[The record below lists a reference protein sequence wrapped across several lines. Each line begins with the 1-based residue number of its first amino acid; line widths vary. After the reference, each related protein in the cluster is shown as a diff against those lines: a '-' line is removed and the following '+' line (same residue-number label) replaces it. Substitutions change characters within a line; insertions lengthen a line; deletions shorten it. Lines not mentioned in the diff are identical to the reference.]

1 MFSCP
6 LSINKNKE
14 VTSFCDK
21 SRHLFLW
28 QTNRTSLELL
38 LQLSAS
44 ASLTISSEFSGLM
57 YELELIE
64 ITSMEST
71 IQFLKHIFLL
81 YTWIISILNLSW
93 FLNSWILISNGFE
106 TWLGFWVLTC
116 YWADDKQM
124 LWIIPLWWLSVSL
137 WRICV
142 TFLWPSK
149 IFCIN
154 KTVPGTKPPGG

>member
-1 MFSCP
+1 MTWFVTKTCHFLGFFYWRWTKKHSYWLKIFFGPMKMFSCP
-6 LSINKNKE
+6 PSINKNKE

-106 TWLGFWVLTC
+106 
-116 YWADDKQM
+116 
-124 LWIIPLWWLSVSL
+124 
-137 WRICV
+137 
-142 TFLWPSK
+142 
-149 IFCIN
+149 
-154 KTVPGTKPPGG
+154 